1 MTGDREYRG
10 VVSVPVRSLTVAV
23 VVLLVLGAAWL
34 LFDERPD
41 RTHDL
46 PDSTAVVPLQDPPS
60 TALGA
65 RADGR
70 LGPPAGRPARTL
82 TSPGENLHT
91 PPVPRVGPDWVS
103 GIVMEAPVLMGDNAL
118 PWRYHFDDDVVA
130 RFDEDA
136 VHEGVRAWD
145 GHAGTRWASWF
156 EGYVTDGRVV
166 ADGRSTVFLEESCE
180 GLTNA
185 NAYLFTDGGLG
196 LRRYGALGTQI
207 LEADIGVCPRVE
219 SRDDLVRAIRH
230 EMGHVVGLGH
240 LCNAADDC
248 WQDGMGGD
256 DLRCRI
262 MFWQA
267 WACQVALGDGDLA
280 GLRATYPTIRPLFGG
295 DRLETVARTSFAMSP
310 DDSRDVAVVADTAD
324 PGITA
329 ASAAFAGRTDAAWLA
344 GQPDSDACLAGPAR
358 AEVNRVLRRRGTLV
372 LVGDWPSSCRQMA
385 HDWELSL
392 RRVDGDAVTAAVH
405 LAELG
410 QTASGTGAVISTT
423 DADDRTLA
431 IAAGLAGTTDRPLLL
446 LDGTGV
452 SPDVVA
458 LLESDRTTTV
468 TVVGSGAGMTLS
480 ALTSRGIDL
489 ERVDAPDATALSL
502 AVATLTAGGVG
513 GPVVLAPTDAV
524 LDGLAAAA
532 GAGLLDAPLLLVGPT
547 VDPAVEAFLA
557 AHGFD
562 EGWAVG
568 GPTLLP
574 QDLLGHY
581 GTVVG

>member
-1 MTGDREYRG
+1 M
-10 VVSVPVRSLTVAV
+10 SVPVRSLTVAV

-34 LFDERPD
+34 LFDEPPD

-60 TALGA
+60 SALGA
-65 RADGR
+65 RVDGR

-91 PPVPRVGPDWVS
+91 PPLPRVGPDWVS

-118 PWRYHFDDDVVA
+118 PWRYHLDDDVVA

-156 EGYVTDGRVV
+156 DGYVTDGRVV

-196 LRRYGALGTQI
+196 LRRYGAVGTQI

-248 WQDGMGGD
+248 WRDGMGGD

-267 WACQVALGDGDLA
+267 WACQAALGDGDLA

-310 DDSRDVAVVADTAD
+310 DDSRDVAVVVDTAD
-324 PGITA
+324 PGIAA

-344 GQPDSDACLAGPAR
+344 GQPDADACLAGPAR

-392 RRVDGDAVTAAVH
+392 RWVDGDAETAALH

-410 QTASGTGAVISTT
+410 RTTSGTGAVISTT
-423 DADDRTLA
+423 DADDPTLA
-431 IAAGLAGTTDRPLLL
+431 IAAGLAGTTGRPLLL
-446 LDGTGV
+446 LDDTGV
-452 SPDVVA
+452 APDVVA
-458 LLESDRTTTV
+458 LLESDRATTV
-468 TVVGSGAGMTLS
+468 TVVGSGAELTLS

-489 ERVDAPDATALSL
+489 ERIDAPGATALSL
-502 AVATLTAGGVG
+502 TAATLTAGEAG

-557 AHGFD
+557 AHGFA

-574 QDLLGHY
+574 QELLGHY
-581 GTVVG
+581 GTFVG